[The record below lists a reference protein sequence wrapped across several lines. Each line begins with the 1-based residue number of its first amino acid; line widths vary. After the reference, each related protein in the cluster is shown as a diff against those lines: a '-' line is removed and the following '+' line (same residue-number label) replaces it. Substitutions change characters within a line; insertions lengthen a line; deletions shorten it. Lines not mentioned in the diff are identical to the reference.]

1 MKGMNKKFII
11 LLISIFTL
19 IAGTSVYANDTVSSL
34 FPTISSEHQDD
45 AKKVQDL
52 LTQSWAKGKE
62 KLQGSAEVKAFI
74 NSSKSKDQD
83 LSNWTFI
90 DATKL
95 DKLLSSFSKQEQSSF
110 LDAFYSKERK
120 ENLEKGDYMSAL
132 LLSPDKSQAL
142 VYWEK
147 ANGTYV
153 VLEMNTKS
161 GNSWYVSEVVKI
173 ESSK

>member
-1 MKGMNKKFII
+1 MRRVNKNFII
-11 LLISIFTL
+11 LLISTFAL
-19 IAGTSVYANDTVSSL
+19 IAGTSVYASGTVSSL
-34 FPTISSEHQDD
+34 FPTISSEHQD

-62 KLQGSAEVKAFI
+62 ILQGSAEVKAFI
-74 NSSKSKDQD
+74 NSSKSKDQV
-83 LSNWTFI
+83 LSNWTFT

-95 DKLLSSFSKQEQSSF
+95 DELLSSFSKQEQSSF

-120 ENLEKGDYMSAL
+120 ENLEKGDYISAL

-161 GNSWYVSEVVKI
+161 GNSWYVSDVVKV